1 MNKKICY
8 LAAAIL
14 GIFMFSCSEDDPE
27 VFSATIHVSVMFMP
41 MNDMAY
47 TTDSD
52 ATMIMAYLWEG
63 DSWTAAKEAG
73 PIDAMGEMFGA
84 AVSAGGTEL
93 AGTYEKE
100 ISISAAGTYYLGV
113 FETSGMAYSNVVD
126 TVGYYEEGAYT
137 VMMSDTTVTNVNMM
151 MPLGISVTTS
161 GDYDLKTMMA
171 MKMAMGGM

>member
-1 MNKKICY
+1 
-8 LAAAIL
+8 
-14 GIFMFSCSEDDPE
+14 MFSCSEDDPE
-27 VFSATIHVSVMFMP
+27 VFSATIHAKVMFMSMGEGEMSTP
-41 MNDMAY
+41 Y
-47 TTDSD
+47 TTDSE

-73 PIDAMGEMFGA
+73 TIDAMGEMFGA

>member
-73 PIDAMGEMFGA
+73 TIDAMGEMFGA

-113 FETSGMAYSNVVD
+113 FETSGMAYSNVVA
-126 TVGYYEEGAYT
+126 TVGYYSTAYADST
-137 VMMSDTTVTNVNMM
+137 PAYNSMMMPSGITVTN
-151 MPLGISVTTS
+151 S
-161 GDYDLKTMMA
+161 GDYDLYKMMA

>member
-27 VFSATIHVSVMFMP
+27 VFSATIHAKVMFMSMGEGEMSTP
-41 MNDMAY
+41 Y
-47 TTDSD
+47 TTDSE
-52 ATMIMAYLWEG
+52 ATMIMPYLWEG

-73 PIDAMGEMFGA
+73 PIDAMGEMFSA

-113 FETSGMAYSNVVD
+113 FETSGMAYSNVVA
-126 TVGYYEEGAYT
+126 TVGYYSTAYADST
-137 VMMSDTTVTNVNMM
+137 PAYNSMKMPSGITATN
-151 MPLGISVTTS
+151 S
-161 GDYDLKTMMA
+161 GDYDLYKMMA